1 MENHQTRCIKIHF
14 NSFRNNAREWVYQI
28 LFGFLRPDMKFR
40 CWYYKTVVQKLNSI
54 FFVGKYNGENYFCW
68 IGPLSF
74 SPTLKQNVLKKK
86 EFLSVENEVW
96 WILKMEIFD
105 YQRKILMCA
114 NINWSFLK
122 FWQFWWRVK
131 LAFTSPL
138 QKKIIKNWPLY
149 HRFRKKEEKNGLYIF
164 VSASP
169 AVFLFRW
176 FKKELRTPLP
186 PVWKSSLLLFLFQK
200 NLIVSSWYNSDFTI
214 ARSLGALVSWCCY
227 QEWQKLGNIRIK
239 LSSDLSKQLSWN
251 LSRFLKLMV
260 S

>member
-105 YQRKILMCA
+105 YQRKILMYA

-138 QKKIIKNWPLY
+138 QKKNNKKWPLY
-149 HRFRKKEEKNGLYIF
+149 HRFRKK
-164 VSASP
+164 
-169 AVFLFRW
+169 
-176 FKKELRTPLP
+176 KK
-186 PVWKSSLLLFLFQK
+186 KMAFISLFQPAQLFFFSADSRK
-200 NLIVSSWYNSDFTI
+200 SWELPF
-214 ARSLGALVSWCCY
+214 L
-227 QEWQKLGNIRIK
+227 
-239 LSSDLSKQLSWN
+239 LSKKVVCFFSLPEKFDCFQL
-251 LSRFLKLMV
+251 V
-260 S
+260 